1 MTHHLFA
8 AEGGYQGF
16 VLTGTEKLWLVLAL
30 VAAVFG
36 ITVGLF
42 LMRGVLKA
50 DQGSQSM
57 RDIAKDFNEQF
68 ELAAGTRELIQA
80 FMRDHSDRCRRF
92 WNGLTR

>member
-16 VLTGTEKLWLVLAL
+16 VLTGAEKLWLVLAL

-57 RDIAKDFNEQF
+57 RDIAKDFN
-68 ELAAGTRELIQA
+68 AS
-80 FMRDHSDRCRRF
+80 HSTISRL
-92 WNGLTR
+92 GLNT